1 MMVGESV
8 MHHWRCCTRG
18 DAPEMMHQMWC
29 TRSDAPCKP
38 KGRWYTPT
46 RVECFPDLLWIFAL
60 VWVFSTFALQC
71 KVYMSKINFIWFAL
85 SQDDLEVMS
94 MRQCRKCRQFNTIWR
109 DVSSVVMWWCGDAD
123 NANNSDN
130 TENTIQYGI
139 RDACSTA
146 DIRDYHKAW
155 SMYVHTQGVWIFNY
169 LSHRIVIYQ
178 ICK

>member
-1 MMVGESV
+1 
-8 MHHWRCCTRG
+8 
-18 DAPEMMHQMWC
+18 
-29 TRSDAPCKP
+29 
-38 KGRWYTPT
+38 
-46 RVECFPDLLWIFAL
+46 
-60 VWVFSTFALQC
+60 
-71 KVYMSKINFIWFAL
+71 MSKINLICFAL
-85 SQDDLEVMS
+85 SQDDLEVML
-94 MRQCRKCRQFNTIWR
+94 MRQCRKCRQFNTIWHY
-109 DVSSVVMWWCGDAD
+109 VCGDVLYHFAISQFQSNLTISSKFHNCDPISTKFNTIQYNAENTGNADNADNTD
-123 NANNSDN
+123 NANNPDN